1 MLFPCRHGEWDFW
14 LWSEFWLVL
23 KIFRGKHLTE
33 VADSA
38 ETGVLGTS
46 HSTMS
51 AKENEPQVEIQA
63 EEQQTAG
70 NRVAGLPL
78 VSSACEMASASY
90 AATKETH
97 PAIKGV
103 CQVVETGV
111 RAITSAAITGA
122 RPILDQLELQLAAA
136 NEHACRGLDR
146 LEEQLP
152 ILQQPIEKVALDAQ
166 EIVRATMVGAKDA
179 VCSTVTEAKDAVT
192 SMVGVSQ
199 GAVHESMEVTK
210 SAVTSSMSTVM
221 GSSMG
226 QMAVSVIDAALGK
239 SEQLMDYYLP
249 MTEEELAELATTP
262 LEGPGEAPAEAP
274 AEQRSHYVRLGSLSS
289 TLRQRAYQHALGKMR
304 QARQRTLEAL
314 SQLQQIIDLIS
325 HAKQAVDQKLHNG
338 QDRLYQM
345 WLQYCR
351 GKLEGQEEPDSAK
364 QVEAQ
369 ALAMSQS
376 LTQQLKTT
384 CLTLLGSIQGLPS
397 TIQDKAQQVSSSTE
411 ELQASFSSAGCFQ
424 DLSSSALA
432 RGREMV
438 TKAQKSLDELLEYV
452 TQNIPLDWI
461 VGPFTPAG
469 DSPPCPDELVEEGK
483 KVEA

>member
-1 MLFPCRHGEWDFW
+1 
-14 LWSEFWLVL
+14 
-23 KIFRGKHLTE
+23 
-33 VADSA
+33 
-38 ETGVLGTS
+38 
-46 HSTMS
+46 MS
-51 AKENEPQVEIQA
+51 AQENEPQVEIQA
-63 EEQQTAG
+63 EEQQTAVD
-70 NRVAGLPL
+70 RVGGLPL

-97 PAIKGV
+97 PAIKAV
-103 CQVVETGV
+103 CEVAETGV

-122 RPILDQLELQLAAA
+122 QPILAQLEPQLAAA
-136 NEHACRGLDR
+136 NEYACRGLDR

-166 EIVRATMVGAKDA
+166 DIMRATMVGAKDA

-192 SMVGVSQ
+192 IMVSMAQ
-199 GAVHESMEVTK
+199 GAVQESVEVTK

-226 QMAVSVIDAALGK
+226 QMAVSGIDTALGK
-239 SEQLMDYYLP
+239 SEQLVDYYLP

-262 LEGPGEAPAEAP
+262 LEGPGEAPAE
-274 AEQRSHYVRLGSLSS
+274 QRSYYVRLGSLSS

-314 SQLQQIIDLIS
+314 SQLQQIIDLI
-325 HAKQAVDQKLHNG
+325 KQAVDQKLHNG

-345 WLQYCR
+345 WLQCCR

-364 QVEAQ
+364 VEAQ
-369 ALAMSQS
+369 ALATSQS

-397 TIQDKAQQVSSSTE
+397 TIQDKAQQVSSSIE
-411 ELQASFSSAGCFQ
+411 ELQASFSSASCFQ

-432 RGREMV
+432 RSREMV
-438 TKAQKSLDELLEYV
+438 TKAQESLDELLEYV
-452 TQNIPLDWI
+452 TQNIALDWI

>member
-1 MLFPCRHGEWDFW
+1 
-14 LWSEFWLVL
+14 
-23 KIFRGKHLTE
+23 
-33 VADSA
+33 
-38 ETGVLGTS
+38 
-46 HSTMS
+46 MS

-70 NRVAGLPL
+70 DRVAGLPL

-90 AATKETH
+90 DATKETH

-103 CQVVETGV
+103 CEVVETGV

-122 RPILDQLELQLAAA
+122 RPILDQLEPQLAAA
-136 NEHACRGLDR
+136 NEHACQGLDR

-166 EIVRATMVGAKDA
+166 EVLRATMVGAKDA
-179 VCSTVTEAKDAVT
+179 VCSPVTKAKDAVT
-192 SMVGVSQ
+192 SMVGMAQ
-199 GAVHESMEVTK
+199 GAVQESVEVTK

-221 GSSMG
+221 GSRMG
-226 QMAVSVIDAALGK
+226 QMAASVIDTALGK
-239 SEQLMDYYLP
+239 SEQLVDYYLP

-262 LEGPGEAPAEAP
+262 LEGPGEAPAE
-274 AEQRSHYVRLGSLSS
+274 QRSYYVRLGSLSS

-369 ALAMSQS
+369 ALATSQS

-397 TIQDKAQQVSSSTE
+397 TIQDKAQQVSSSIQ
-411 ELQASFSSAGCFQ
+411 ELQASFSSASSFQ

-461 VGPFTPAG
+461 VGPFTPTG
-469 DSPPCPDELVEEGK
+469 DSPQCPDELVEEGK

>member
-1 MLFPCRHGEWDFW
+1 MFGL
-14 LWSEFWLVL
+14 
-23 KIFRGKHLTE
+23 
-33 VADSA
+33 A
-38 ETGVLGTS
+38 GTS

-51 AKENEPQVEIQA
+51 ANENETQVEIQA
-63 EEQQTAG
+63 PEQQTAVG
-70 NRVAGLPL
+70 RVAGLPL

-90 AATKETH
+90 AATKETY
-97 PAIKGV
+97 PAIKAV
-103 CQVVETGV
+103 CEVAETGV
-111 RAITSAAITGA
+111 RAITSAAIIGA
-122 RPILDQLELQLAAA
+122 QPILDHLEPQLAAA
-136 NEHACRGLDR
+136 NEYACRGLDR

-166 EIVRATMVGAKDA
+166 DLVRATMVGAKDA
-179 VCSTVTEAKDAVT
+179 VCSTATEAKDAVT
-192 SMVGVSQ
+192 SMVDVAK
-199 GAVHESMEVTK
+199 GAVQESVEVTK

-226 QMAVSVIDAALGK
+226 QMAASGIDMALAK
-239 SEQLMDYYLP
+239 SEQLVDHYLP

-262 LEGPGEAPAEAP
+262 VEGPGETP
-274 AEQRSHYVRLGSLSS
+274 AEQQSYYVRLGSLSS
-289 TLRQRAYQHALGKMR
+289 MLRQRAYQHALGKMR

-314 SQLQQIIDLIS
+314 SQLQQTIDLIN

-338 QDRLYQM
+338 QDRLHQM
-345 WLQYCR
+345 WLQCCK
-351 GKLEGQEEPDSAK
+351 GKFEGQEDPDSE

-397 TIQDKAQQVSSSTE
+397 TIQDKAQQVSSSIE
-411 ELQASFSSAGCFQ
+411 ELQASFSSASCFQ

-432 RGREMV
+432 QSQEKMA
-438 TKAQKSLDELLEYV
+438 KAQESLDELLEYV
-452 TQNIPLDWI
+452 MQNVPLDWI

-469 DSPPCPDELVEEGK
+469 DSTPCPDELVEEGK
-483 KVEA
+483 KVEV

>member
-1 MLFPCRHGEWDFW
+1 
-14 LWSEFWLVL
+14 
-23 KIFRGKHLTE
+23 
-33 VADSA
+33 
-38 ETGVLGTS
+38 
-46 HSTMS
+46 MS
-51 AKENEPQVEIQA
+51 AQENEPQVEIQA
-63 EEQQTAG
+63 EEPQTAG
-70 NRVAGLPL
+70 DRVAGLPL

-90 AATKETH
+90 TATKETH
-97 PAIKGV
+97 PAIKAV
-103 CQVVETGV
+103 CEVAETGV

-122 RPILDQLELQLAAA
+122 RPILDQLEPQLAAA
-136 NEHACRGLDR
+136 NEYACRGLDR

-166 EIVRATMVGAKDA
+166 DLVRATMAGAKDA

-192 SMVGVSQ
+192 SLVGVAQ
-199 GAVHESMEVTK
+199 GAVQESVEVTK

-221 GSSMG
+221 ASSMG
-226 QMAVSVIDAALGK
+226 QMAASGIDTALGK
-239 SEQLMDYYLP
+239 SEQLVDHYLP

-262 LEGPGEAPAEAP
+262 VEGPGEAPAE
-274 AEQRSHYVRLGSLSS
+274 QRSYYVRLGSLSS

-304 QARQRTLEAL
+304 QAKQRTLEAL
-314 SQLQQIIDLIS
+314 SQLQQIIDLI
-325 HAKQAVDQKLHNG
+325 KQAVDQKLHNG

-345 WLQYCR
+345 WLQCCR

-364 QVEAQ
+364 VEAQ
-369 ALAMSQS
+369 ALATSQS

-384 CLTLLGSIQGLPS
+384 CLTILGSIQGLPS
-397 TIQDKAQQVSSSTE
+397 TIQDKAQQVSSSIQ

-424 DLSSSALA
+424 DLSSSTLA
-432 RGREMV
+432 RSREMV
-438 TKAQKSLDELLEYV
+438 TKAQKSLDDLLEYV

-469 DSPPCPDELVEEGK
+469 DSPQCPDELVEEGK

>member
-1 MLFPCRHGEWDFW
+1 M
-14 LWSEFWLVL
+14 
-23 KIFRGKHLTE
+23 
-33 VADSA
+33 SA
-38 ETGVLGTS
+38 E
-46 HSTMS
+46 
-51 AKENEPQVEIQA
+51 ENEPQVQIQA

-70 NRVAGLPL
+70 DRVAGLPL

-97 PAIKGV
+97 PAIKAICEV
-103 CQVVETGV
+103 AETGV
-111 RAITSAAITGA
+111 RTITSAAITGA
-122 RPILDQLELQLAAA
+122 RPILDQLEPQFAAA
-136 NEHACRGLDR
+136 NEYACRGLDR

-166 EIVRATMVGAKDA
+166 DLVGAKDA

-192 SMVGVSQ
+192 SRVSVSQ
-199 GAVHESMEVTK
+199 GAVQESVEVTK
-210 SAVTSSMSTVM
+210 SAVTRSMSAVM

-226 QMAVSVIDAALGK
+226 QMAASVIDAALGK

-262 LEGPGEAPAEAP
+262 LEGTGEAP
-274 AEQRSHYVRLGSLSS
+274 AEQRSYYVRLGSLSS

-351 GKLEGQEEPDSAK
+351 GKLEGQEDPDSVK
-364 QVEAQ
+364 VEAQ
-369 ALAMSQS
+369 ALATSQS

-384 CLTLLGSIQGLPS
+384 CLTLLGSVQGLPS

-432 RGREMV
+432 RSREMV
-438 TKAQKSLDELLEYV
+438 TKAQESLDELLEYV

-461 VGPFTPAG
+461 VGPFIPTG
-469 DSPPCPDELVEEGK
+469 DSPPYPDELVEEGK

>member
-1 MLFPCRHGEWDFW
+1 MICRW
-14 LWSEFWLVL
+14 
-23 KIFRGKHLTE
+23 KHLTK

-70 NRVAGLPL
+70 DRVTGLPL

-90 AATKETH
+90 AATEETH

-103 CQVVETGV
+103 CEVAETGV
-111 RAITSAAITGA
+111 RAITSAAINGA
-122 RPILDQLELQLAAA
+122 RPLLDQLEPQLAAA
-136 NEHACRGLDR
+136 NEYACRGLDR

-152 ILQQPIEKVALDAQ
+152 ILQQPIEKVALGDQ
-166 EIVRATMVGAKDA
+166 DLVGATMVGAKDA

-192 SMVGVSQ
+192 SMVGVAQ
-199 GAVHESMEVTK
+199 GAVEESVEVTK
-210 SAVTSSMSTVM
+210 SAVTSSMSRVM

-226 QMAVSVIDAALGK
+226 QMAASFIDTALGK
-239 SEQLMDYYLP
+239 SEQLVDHYLP

-262 LEGPGEAPAEAP
+262 VEGPGEAPAE
-274 AEQRSHYVRLGSLSS
+274 QRSYYVRLGSLSS

-304 QARQRTLEAL
+304 QARQSTLEAL
-314 SQLQQIIDLIS
+314 SQLQQIIDLI
-325 HAKQAVDQKLHNG
+325 KEAVDQKLHNG

-345 WLQYCR
+345 WLQCCR

-364 QVEAQ
+364 VEAQ

-384 CLTLLGSIQGLPS
+384 CLTLLGSMRGLPS
-397 TIQDKAQQVSSSTE
+397 TIQDKAQQVSSSIE

-432 RGREMV
+432 QSWEMV

-469 DSPPCPDELVEEGK
+469 DSPPCPDGLVEEEK